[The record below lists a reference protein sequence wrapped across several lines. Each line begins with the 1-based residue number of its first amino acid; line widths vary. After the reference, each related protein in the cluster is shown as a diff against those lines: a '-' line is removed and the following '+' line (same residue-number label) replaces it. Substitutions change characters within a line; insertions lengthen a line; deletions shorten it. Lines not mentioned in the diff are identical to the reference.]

1 MRVLL
6 CPDKF
11 RGTATAAQVSAAI
24 ATGWRRVRS
33 DDTFDVVP
41 MADGGEGT
49 LGALADGDAR
59 RSSKVTGPLGDRV
72 DAAWGLRADGTAV
85 IEMATASGLAL
96 LDPSRRDPRRTTT
109 RGVGEL
115 MLAALDEGARRILVC
130 LGGSATND
138 GGTGMAAAL
147 GARFLDAQGHEL
159 RDGGAALADL
169 ARVDLAGSD
178 RRLATA
184 EVVGL
189 CDVDNPLTGSAGAS
203 AVYGPQ
209 KGADDDTVWELDRA
223 LGHLAA
229 RVHRDLGTDPS
240 KEPGAGA
247 AGGLGFG
254 LLAFA
259 GARLRPGVEAVAEAV
274 GLEAALETADL
285 VITGEGAFDET
296 SLRGKVVGGVLGAA
310 EVAQRRAAIVC
321 GRAGAEAPDG
331 VTLVSLVDLVGERDA
346 LEATRRSLESA
357 GELLA
362 RREIPI

>member
-11 RGTATAAQVSAAI
+11 RGTATAAQVRAALE
-24 ATGWRRVRS
+24 TGWRRSRPG
-33 DDTFDVVP
+33 DTFTGLP

-49 LGALADGDAR
+49 LEALAEGDAR
-59 RSSKVTGPLGDRV
+59 RIAQVAGPLGDPI
-72 DAAWGLRADGTAV
+72 DAAWGLRSDGTAV
-85 IEMATASGLAL
+85 VEMATASGLAL

-115 MLAALDEGARRILVC
+115 MRLALDAGAERILVC

-147 GARFLDAQGHEL
+147 GARFLDAEG
-159 RDGGAALADL
+159 RDLPGGGAPLARLARIDL
-169 ARVDLAGSD
+169 AAVDH
-178 RRLATA
+178 RLARTD
-184 EVVGL
+184 VVGL
-189 CDVDNPLTGSAGAS
+189 CDVDNPLTGPSGAS

-209 KGADDDTVWELDRA
+209 KGADPDTAWDLDRA

-229 RVHRDLGTDPS
+229 IVHRDLGVDPS
-240 KEPGAGA
+240 KEAGAGA

-274 GLEAALETADL
+274 GLEGAIADADL
-285 VITGEGAFDET
+285 VITGEGAFDAT
-296 SLRGKVVGGVLGAA
+296 SMRGKVVGGVLHATA
-310 EVAQRRAAIVC
+310 VAQRTAAVVC
-321 GRAGAEAPDG
+321 GRARADAPDG
-331 VTLVSLVDLVGERDA
+331 TTLVSLVDLVGEEAALHGTRGA
-346 LEATRRSLESA
+346 LERA
-357 GELLA
+357 GERLA
-362 RREIPI
+362 EVAW